1 MITRL
6 LNPTDEWLH
15 LRRLLWPETSDT
27 ELDNVTSQAVHE
39 ALGFVETE
47 RVVYYRK
54 LLD

>member
-1 MITRL
+1 MVAGYPL
-6 LNPTDEWLH
+6 SAYG
-15 LRRLLWPETSDT
+15 RRPIVAMVRT
-27 ELDNVTSQAVHE
+27 EHQPNLVRQAVHE